1 MFLKQQISSFFR
13 FFGLY
18 IPLNCP
24 MCGGIPFDGSPNMF
38 CKDCFEKLP
47 FIRNPVCPGCGG
59 ELYGIL
65 DVCPDCLH
73 AEKKFPWKR
82 AAALFK
88 MDGSA
93 KEVIYQ
99 YKYRKG
105 PELARPRGRLAAGC
119 LENAGIK
126 PDLIVPTPLHWF
138 RHLQRGYNQAEL
150 LCNVIG
156 QETGIP
162 VRNLLRRKKW
172 TRQQARL
179 DRKQRIRN
187 LHQAF
192 SIIDSTNCRN
202 RCILLVDDV
211 MTTGSTLSAAAET
224 LLGAGAAEVD
234 VLVLARRQRD

>member
-18 IPLNCP
+18 VPLNCP

-93 KEVIYQ
+93 
-99 YKYRKG
+99 
-105 PELARPRGRLAAGC
+105 
-119 LENAGIK
+119 
-126 PDLIVPTPLHWF
+126 
-138 RHLQRGYNQAEL
+138 
-150 LCNVIG
+150 
-156 QETGIP
+156 
-162 VRNLLRRKKW
+162 
-172 TRQQARL
+172 
-179 DRKQRIRN
+179 
-187 LHQAF
+187 
-192 SIIDSTNCRN
+192 
-202 RCILLVDDV
+202 
-211 MTTGSTLSAAAET
+211 
-224 LLGAGAAEVD
+224 
-234 VLVLARRQRD
+234 

>member
-18 IPLNCP
+18 VPLNCP

-93 KEVIYQ
+93 KEVI
-99 YKYRKG
+99 
-105 PELARPRGRLAAGC
+105 
-119 LENAGIK
+119 
-126 PDLIVPTPLHWF
+126 
-138 RHLQRGYNQAEL
+138 
-150 LCNVIG
+150 
-156 QETGIP
+156 
-162 VRNLLRRKKW
+162 
-172 TRQQARL
+172 
-179 DRKQRIRN
+179 
-187 LHQAF
+187 
-192 SIIDSTNCRN
+192 
-202 RCILLVDDV
+202 
-211 MTTGSTLSAAAET
+211 
-224 LLGAGAAEVD
+224 
-234 VLVLARRQRD
+234 

>member
-18 IPLNCP
+18 VLLNCP
-24 MCGGIPFDGSPNMF
+24 MCGGFPFDGSPNMF

-105 PELARPRGRLAAGC
+105 PELARPLGRLGRMSGKRRHQAGSHRSHSAS
-119 LENAGIK
+119 L
-126 PDLIVPTPLHWF
+126 VPSSP
-138 RHLQRGYNQAEL
+138 
-150 LCNVIG
+150 
-156 QETGIP
+156 
-162 VRNLLRRKKW
+162 
-172 TRQQARL
+172 ARL
-179 DRKQRIRN
+179 QSGRASLQCHRAGNGNPRQKSSE
-187 LHQAF
+187 AEK
-192 SIIDSTNCRN
+192 
-202 RCILLVDDV
+202 VD
-211 MTTGSTLSAAAET
+211 ET
-224 LLGAGAAEVD
+224 AGAA
-234 VLVLARRQRD
+234 RQKTANPKFTSSFFDN

>member
-18 IPLNCP
+18 VPLNCP

-82 AAALFK
+82 AAALLK

-105 PELARPRGRLAAGC
+105 PELARPLGRLAAGC
-119 LENAGIK
+119 LENSGWASSRISSF
-126 PDLIVPTPLHWF
+126 PLRF
-138 RHLQRGYNQAEL
+138 
-150 LCNVIG
+150 
-156 QETGIP
+156 
-162 VRNLLRRKKW
+162 
-172 TRQQARL
+172 
-179 DRKQRIRN
+179 
-187 LHQAF
+187 
-192 SIIDSTNCRN
+192 
-202 RCILLVDDV
+202 
-211 MTTGSTLSAAAET
+211 TGSVISSAAT
-224 LLGAGAAEVD
+224 I
-234 VLVLARRQRD
+234 RQSFSAMSSGRKRESPSEIF

>member
-105 PELARPRGRLAAGC
+105 PELARPLGRLAAGRS
-119 LENAGIK
+119 E
-126 PDLIVPTPLHWF
+126 
-138 RHLQRGYNQAEL
+138 E
-150 LCNVIG
+150 
-156 QETGIP
+156 
-162 VRNLLRRKKW
+162 RR
-172 TRQQARL
+172 
-179 DRKQRIRN
+179 
-187 LHQAF
+187 
-192 SIIDSTNCRN
+192 
-202 RCILLVDDV
+202 
-211 MTTGSTLSAAAET
+211 
-224 LLGAGAAEVD
+224 
-234 VLVLARRQRD
+234 